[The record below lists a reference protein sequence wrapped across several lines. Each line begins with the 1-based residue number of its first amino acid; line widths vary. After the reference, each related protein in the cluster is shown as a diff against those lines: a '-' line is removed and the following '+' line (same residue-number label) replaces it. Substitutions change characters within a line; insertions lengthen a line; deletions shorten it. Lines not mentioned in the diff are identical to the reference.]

1 MGTPDFG
8 NATGCIAITD
18 KRLLE
23 LDGPLGWNDLVR
35 SYGLLIACP
44 RCGCPLAGRDGGFS
58 YE

>member
-23 LDGPLGWNDLVR
+23 LDGPLGWNDLAR
-35 SYGLLIACP
+35 SYGLLIACSTLRVPPCGP
-44 RCGCPLAGRDGGFS
+44 RRGVFI
-58 YE
+58 